1 MKIKMLKPM
10 DALTL
15 TLNKELELEVKF
27 QFSSHLELA
36 FGSGFDSTYKSYQ
49 SLDSC
54 PIPHLTLLLANS
66 DTIGSK
72 GLGFS

>member
-1 MKIKMLKPM
+1 MRIKMLKPM

-27 QFSSHLELA
+27 QFLSHLESTL
-36 FGSGFDSTYKSYQ
+36 GSSFDSTYESYW

-54 PIPHLTLLLANS
+54 PIPHLTLFLANS
-66 DTIGSK
+66 DTTGSK